1 MDIAAA
7 PRGRI
12 SRART
17 VAMRGAI
24 GLALGTVLVVTF
36 LKLVNVSSVYQRLT
50 HLDLGIA
57 AACGVTFLAAY
68 VVRAFR
74 WRTLLRPNRVERPPS
89 HWHLSGR
96 HLPQLAAAGARRG
109 DRDEPA
115 AAAHDWH
122 PGQRVAAGGGHGQG
136 A

>member
-17 VAMRGAI
+17 VAIRGAI

-36 LKLVNVSSVYQRLT
+36 LKLVNASSVYQRLT
-50 HLDLGIA
+50 HLDPGIA

-74 WRTLLRPNRVERPPS
+74 LRTLLRPNRVGVRQAIGIYQVAIFLN
-89 HWHLSGR
+89 WL
-96 HLPQLAAAGARRG
+96 LPVRGGEIAMSLLLRRTTG
-109 DRDEPA
+109 IPVNESL
-115 AAAHDWH
+115 
-122 PGQRVAAGGGHGQG
+122 AGGGHGQG